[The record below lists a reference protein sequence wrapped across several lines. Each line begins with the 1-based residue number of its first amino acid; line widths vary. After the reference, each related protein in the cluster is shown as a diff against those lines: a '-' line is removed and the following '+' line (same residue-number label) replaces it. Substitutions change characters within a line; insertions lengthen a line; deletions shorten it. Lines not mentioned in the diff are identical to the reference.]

1 MWPHRVDRSW
11 TKGRPPGGWRRRPG
25 WEATVG
31 GDRSAALLLRVW
43 QEDSTRSF
51 RGRLT
56 SMDTYPDSPGGE
68 LATVGLASSPR
79 DVLKAVRAWLDEFL
93 GDTDVD

>member
-1 MWPHRVDRSW
+1 
-11 TKGRPPGGWRRRPG
+11 
-25 WEATVG
+25 
-31 GDRSAALLLRVW
+31 
-43 QEDSTRSF
+43 
-51 RGRLT
+51 
-56 SMDTYPDSPGGE
+56 MDTYPDSPGGE